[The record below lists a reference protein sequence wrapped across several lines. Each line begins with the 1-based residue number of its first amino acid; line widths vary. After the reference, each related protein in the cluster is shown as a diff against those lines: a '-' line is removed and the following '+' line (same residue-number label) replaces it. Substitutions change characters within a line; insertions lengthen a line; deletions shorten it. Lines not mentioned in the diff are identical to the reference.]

1 MLGVE
6 MIGYSL
12 SCETS
17 MLHITKRSRTHF
29 LQAPTISRAPP
40 VLIFQVSCFLKSS
53 ASSIPKILL
62 TPSLPLTPAPLVND
76 SALGIAKM
84 NPAHQQHPL
93 PAANVNCFNV
103 TNSYNTVEADHSSE
117 VLKWLSPLE
126 PRERHHDVSTRR
138 LDDVGD
144 WVLQTDEFGN
154 WCSVEDKPANH
165 VFFCYGSPGV
175 GKTYL
180 R

>member
-1 MLGVE
+1 
-6 MIGYSL
+6 
-12 SCETS
+12 
-17 MLHITKRSRTHF
+17 
-29 LQAPTISRAPP
+29 
-40 VLIFQVSCFLKSS
+40 
-53 ASSIPKILL
+53 
-62 TPSLPLTPAPLVND
+62 
-76 SALGIAKM
+76 M
-84 NPAHQQHPL
+84 NPARQQPPF

-103 TNSYNTVEADHSSE
+103 TNSYNTVEADHGSE

-126 PRERHHDVSTRR
+126 PERHHDVSTRR

-144 WVLQTDEFGN
+144 WVLQTDEFVN
-154 WCSVEDKPANH
+154 WCSVEDKPANR